1 MPDATVS
8 PSPPSET
15 TAPTALQRRRCRP
28 DRTRMWSTEGE
39 GMPLA
44 LPRQHRRRRDAVVV
58 AEHSVTPEA
67 DDEPAAPQ
75 R

>member
-1 MPDATVS
+1 
-8 PSPPSET
+8 
-15 TAPTALQRRRCRP
+15 
-28 DRTRMWSTEGE
+28 MWSTEGE
-39 GMPLA
+39 DMPLA